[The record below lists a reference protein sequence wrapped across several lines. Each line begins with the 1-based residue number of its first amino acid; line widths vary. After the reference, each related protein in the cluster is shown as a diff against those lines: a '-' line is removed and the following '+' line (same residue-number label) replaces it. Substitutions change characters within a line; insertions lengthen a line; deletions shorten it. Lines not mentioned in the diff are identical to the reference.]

1 MRQTVKGV
9 VIMKKKN
16 WIKDLVFVLIG
27 NLIIACEVAFIVL
40 PNDLLDGGIA
50 GLSVAL
56 QPLIPIDPVW
66 MINGLTIGLFFL
78 GLIFLGKAFALKTVV
93 SAIAYP
99 VFVTILSSVAAQFPE
114 STFVLPDYLA
124 AIYAGVLA
132 GFGLGLAF
140 RANASTGG
148 MDIPA
153 LILRKYARIPSG
165 QAVMIIDVL
174 TVSLGIFTYG
184 LQKALV
190 GIITAFIAGQVIN
203 KTVLLGSQSAK
214 NVMIISSKWEEIQA
228 YLMDTLSRGVTVL
241 SGKGGYTSQ
250 ERPVLMCVLSRKEY
264 PMVEQEINRIDPAAF
279 MVVSDVNEIHGSG
292 FTFEDGT
299 INRNVW

>member
-16 WIKDLVFVLIG
+16 WIKDLIFVLIG

-184 LQKALV
+184 IQKALV

-292 FTFEDGT
+292 FTFEY
-299 INRNVW
+299 

>member
-16 WIKDLVFVLIG
+16 WIKDLIFVLIG

-214 NVMIISSKWEEIQA
+214 NVMIISSKWEEIQT

>member
-1 MRQTVKGV
+1 
-9 VIMKKKN
+9 MKKKN
-16 WIKDLVFVLIG
+16 WIKDLIFVLIG

-264 PMVEQEINRIDPAAF
+264 PVVEQEINRIDPAAF

>member
-1 MRQTVKGV
+1 
-9 VIMKKKN
+9 MKKKN
-16 WIKDLVFVLIG
+16 WIKDLIFVLIG

-264 PMVEQEINRIDPAAF
+264 PVVEQEINRIDPAAF

-299 INRNVW
+299 LNRDIW

>member
-1 MRQTVKGV
+1 
-9 VIMKKKN
+9 MKKKN
-16 WIKDLVFVLIG
+16 WIKDLIFVLIG
-27 NLIIACEVAFIVL
+27 NFIIACEVAFIVL

-66 MINGLTIGLFFL
+66 MINCLTIGLFLL

-93 SAIAYP
+93 SAVAYP
-99 VFVTILSSVAAQFPE
+99 VFVTLLSSVASQFPE
-114 STFVLPDYLA
+114 STFILPDYLA

-153 LILRKYARIPSG
+153 LILRKYAKIPSG

-174 TVSLGIFTYG
+174 TVSLGVFTYG

-190 GIITAFIAGQVIN
+190 GIITAFISGQVIN

-214 NVMIISSKWEEIQA
+214 NVMIISSKWKDIQA
-228 YLMDTLSRGVTVL
+228 YLMDTMSRGVTVL

-264 PMVEQEINRIDPAAF
+264 PVVEQEINRIDPAAF
-279 MVVSDVNEIHGSG
+279 MIVSDVNEIHGSG

>member
-1 MRQTVKGV
+1 
-9 VIMKKKN
+9 MKKKN
-16 WIKDLVFVLIG
+16 WIKDLILVLLG

-40 PNDLLDGGIA
+40 PNDLLDGGVA

-66 MINGLTIGLFFL
+66 MINGLTIGLFLL

-99 VFVTILSSVAAQFPE
+99 VFVTLLSSVAAQFPE

-124 AIYAGVLA
+124 AVYAGVLA

-153 LILRKYARIPSG
+153 LILRKYAKIPSG

-174 TVSLGIFTYG
+174 TVSLGIFPYG

-214 NVMIISSKWEEIQA
+214 NLMVISSKWDEIRD
-228 YLMDTLSRGVTVL
+228 YLMNTLSRGVTVL
-241 SGKGGYTSQ
+241 SGKGGYTQ
-250 ERPVLMCVLSRKEY
+250 QDRPVVMCVISRKEY
-264 PMVEQEINRIDPAAF
+264 PAVEQAINKIDPAAF

-299 INRNVW
+299 LNRDIW

>member
-1 MRQTVKGV
+1 
-9 VIMKKKN
+9 MKKKN
-16 WIKDLVFVLIG
+16 WIKDLILVLLG

-40 PNDLLDGGIA
+40 PNDLLDGGVA

-66 MINGLTIGLFFL
+66 MINGLTIGLFLL

-99 VFVTILSSVAAQFPE
+99 VFVTLLSSVAAQFPQ

-124 AIYAGVLA
+124 AVYAGVLA

-153 LILRKYARIPSG
+153 LILRKYAKIPSG

-214 NVMIISSKWEEIQA
+214 NLMVISSKWDEIRD
-228 YLMDTLSRGVTVL
+228 YLMNTLSRGVTVL
-241 SGKGGYTSQ
+241 SGKGGYTQ
-250 ERPVLMCVLSRKEY
+250 QDRPVVMCVISRKEY
-264 PMVEQEINRIDPAAF
+264 PAVEQAINKIDPAAF

-299 INRNVW
+299 LNRDIW

>member
-1 MRQTVKGV
+1 
-9 VIMKKKN
+9 MKKKN
-16 WIKDLVFVLIG
+16 WIKDLIFVLIG
-27 NLIIACEVAFIVL
+27 NFIIACEVAFIVL

-66 MINGLTIGLFFL
+66 MINGLTIGLFLL

-93 SAIAYP
+93 SAVAYP
-99 VFVTILSSVAAQFPE
+99 VFVTLLSSVAAQFPE
-114 STFVLPDYLA
+114 STFILPDYLA

-153 LILRKYARIPSG
+153 LILRKYAKIPSG

-174 TVSLGIFTYG
+174 TVSLGVFTYG

-190 GIITAFIAGQVIN
+190 GIITAFISGQVIN

-214 NVMIISSKWEEIQA
+214 NVMIISSKWEDIQA
-228 YLMDTLSRGVTVL
+228 YLMDTMSRGVTVL

-264 PMVEQEINRIDPAAF
+264 PVVEQEINRIDPAAF
-279 MVVSDVNEIHGSG
+279 MIVSDVNEIHGSG

>member
-1 MRQTVKGV
+1 
-9 VIMKKKN
+9 MKKKN
-16 WIKDLVFVLIG
+16 WIKDLIFVLIG

>member
-1 MRQTVKGV
+1 
-9 VIMKKKN
+9 MKRERN
-16 WIKDLVFVLIG
+16 WIKDLIFVLLG
-27 NLIIACEVAFIVL
+27 NFIIACEVAFIVL
-40 PNDLLDGGIA
+40 PNDLLDGGVA

-66 MINGLTIGLFFL
+66 MINGLTIGLFLL
-78 GLIFLGKAFALKTVV
+78 GFVFLGKEFALKTVV

-99 VFVTILSSVAAQFPE
+99 VFVTILSGVADRFPVE
-114 STFVLPDYLA
+114 TFVLPDYLA

-153 LILRKYARIPSG
+153 LILRKFTRMPSG

-190 GIITAFIAGQVIN
+190 GIITAFISGQVIN

-214 NVMIISSKWEEIQA
+214 NVMIISSKWEEVQD
-228 YLMDTLSRGVTVL
+228 YLMETMSRGVTVL
-241 SGKGGYTSQ
+241 SGKGGYTAQ

-264 PMVEQEINRIDPAAF
+264 PLVEQEVNRIDPAAF
-279 MVVSDVNEIHGSG
+279 MIVSDVNEIHGSG

>member
-1 MRQTVKGV
+1 
-9 VIMKKKN
+9 MKKKS
-16 WIKDLVFVLIG
+16 WIKDLILVLLG

-40 PNDLLDGGIA
+40 PNDLLDGGVA

-66 MINGLTIGLFFL
+66 MINGLTIGLFLL

-99 VFVTILSSVAAQFPE
+99 VFVTLLSSVAAQFPQ

-124 AIYAGVLA
+124 AVYAGVLA

-153 LILRKYARIPSG
+153 LILRKYAKIPSG

-184 LQKALV
+184 LQKALI

-214 NVMIISSKWEEIQA
+214 NLMVISSKWDEIRD
-228 YLMDTLSRGVTVL
+228 YLMNTLSRGVTVL
-241 SGKGGYTSQ
+241 SGKGGYTQ
-250 ERPVLMCVLSRKEY
+250 QDRPVVMCVISRKEY
-264 PMVEQEINRIDPAAF
+264 PAVEQAINKIDPAAF

-299 INRNVW
+299 LNRDIW

>member
-16 WIKDLVFVLIG
+16 WIKDLIFVLIG

-264 PMVEQEINRIDPAAF
+264 PVVEQEINRIDPAAF
-279 MVVSDVNEIHGSG
+279 MIVSDVNEIHGSG

>member
-16 WIKDLVFVLIG
+16 WIKDLIFVLIG
-27 NLIIACEVAFIVL
+27 NLIIACEVAFMVL

-228 YLMDTLSRGVTVL
+228 YLMDTMSRGVTVL

-264 PMVEQEINRIDPAAF
+264 PVVEQEINRIDPAAF

>member
-1 MRQTVKGV
+1 
-9 VIMKKKN
+9 MKKKN
-16 WIKDLVFVLIG
+16 WIKDLILVLLG

-40 PNDLLDGGIA
+40 PNDLLDGGVA

-66 MINGLTIGLFFL
+66 MINGLTIGLFLL

-99 VFVTILSSVAAQFPE
+99 VFVTLLSSVAAQFPQ

-124 AIYAGVLA
+124 AVYAGVLA

-153 LILRKYARIPSG
+153 LILRKYAKIPSG

-184 LQKALV
+184 LQKALI

-214 NVMIISSKWEEIQA
+214 NLMVISSKWDEIRD
-228 YLMDTLSRGVTVL
+228 YLMNTLSRGVTVL
-241 SGKGGYTSQ
+241 SGKGGYTQ
-250 ERPVLMCVLSRKEY
+250 QDRPVVMCVISRKEY
-264 PMVEQEINRIDPAAF
+264 PAVEQAINKIDPAAF

-299 INRNVW
+299 LNRDIW

>member
-1 MRQTVKGV
+1 
-9 VIMKKKN
+9 MKKKN
-16 WIKDLVFVLIG
+16 WIKDLIFVLIG

-99 VFVTILSSVAAQFPE
+99 VFVTILSSVAVQFPE